1 MNSLSDS
8 DRTLP
13 QILHIL
19 PLLRRGI
26 GIHHGGLLPIL
37 KEVIEILFQ
46 EGLIKALFATETFSM
61 GLNMPAKTVVFTN
74 VQKFDGTTSRWIS
87 SGEYIQMSGRAGRR
101 GLDDRGVVILMVDE
115 KMEPEIAKAM
125 LRGDPDRLDSAFHL
139 GDNMILNLLRV
150 EGISPEYMLER
161 CFKQYQLSESVPS
174 LEVELAQLVESCAL
188 THVDHEPSVAEYH
201 NLKMQISNY
210 ERDMISI
217 VHHPSVCL
225 QFLQPGRLVK
235 VQSGDRNFGWGALV
249 NYSKIAI
256 KHGLSSAQEAKD
268 SPSAFV
274 LDVLLNCVRGSSK
287 VAGRGLARLDSLM
300 PTAKWEIGE
309 IEIVPVL
316 LTTVTAFSQLR
327 IFLPKDLNT
336 KGARVTVQRS
346 LAEVQKRFPNGVV
359 RLDPLEDMHIE
370 DSSFK
375 RLLKV
380 CEGSGCHFHVR

>member
-8 DRTLP
+8 DRNLP

-115 KMEPEIAKAM
+115 KMEPDVAKEM

-161 CFKQYQLSESVPS
+161 CFKQHQLSESVPT
-174 LEVELAQLVESCAL
+174 LEAELAQLESTFASIK
-188 THVDHEPSVAEYH
+188 VDNEDSVAKYH
-201 NLKMQISNY
+201 NLKQQIANY
-210 ERDMISI
+210 ESDMVSI
-217 VHHPSVCL
+217 IHHPSACL
-225 QFLQPGRLVK
+225 QFLQPGRLLR
-235 VQSGDRNFGWGALV
+235 VQSADHDFGWGALV
-249 NYSKIAI
+249 NYSRISK
-256 KHGLSSAQEAKD
+256 KTGNPKTGQQDTSS
-268 SPSAFV
+268 SFI
-274 LDVLLNCVRGSSK
+274 LDVLLNCVRKSPKATGK
-287 VAGRGLARLDSLM
+287 GLTRLDNLI
-300 PTAKWEIGE
+300 PAEN
-309 IEIVPVL
+309 IEDGDMEVVPVL
-316 LTTVTAFSQLR
+316 LSTITAISQLR
-327 IFLPKDLNT
+327 IFLPKDLTNR
-336 KGARVTVQRS
+336 GARLTVKRS
-346 LAEVQKRFPNGVV
+346 LAEVKKRFPNGIM

-370 DSSFK
+370 DPSFK

-380 CEGSGCHFHVR
+380 WR